1 MQSILAWFFVGV
13 FTNSAKN
20 ITRKNYIRTIVHIL
34 TKRSTTTFR
43 AVVRP
48 GPSYTLPA
56 KVRSGNSDH
65 LPIQRGVRKALFVRK
80 TVEYVARNVTSHCI
94 STLVSKYL
102 MKNRNSD

>member
-34 TKRSTTTFR
+34 TERSTTTFR

-65 LPIQRGVRKALFVRK
+65 LPIQRGVRRSVVCKENCRIRCQKCNKSLHINTCF
-80 TVEYVARNVTSHCI
+80 
-94 STLVSKYL
+94 
-102 MKNRNSD
+102 